1 MEGVI
6 FLSSILNDIKNS
18 VGLDADYSPPTF
30 QTQIIMAINTAFM
43 ELHQFGVG
51 PKKGFILIDEKQEWS
66 EFLNDKIQLEGA
78 KTYIELRT
86 RLLFD
91 PPTNSFLVDAIKDQI
106 KELQF
111 RLEIQ
116 VEEGGNVDE

>member
-1 MEGVI
+1 M
-6 FLSSILNDIKNS
+6 SSILNDIKNA
-18 VGLDADYSPPTF
+18 VGLDADYSPPAF

-43 ELHQFGVG
+43 ELCQLGVG
-51 PKKGFILIDEKQEWS
+51 TKKGFKIVDKEQEWS
-66 EFLNDKIQLEGA
+66 DFLDDEIQLEGV

-91 PPTNSFLVDAIKDQI
+91 PPTNSFLVDAVKDQI
-106 KELQF
+106 RELQF

-116 VEEGGNVDE
+116 AEEGGNIDGSK